1 MKIINKKNKN
11 YFNIIWISC
20 WVAILILSNFQIPK
34 ASDQINESQFKVD
47 NFFKSLKSMQANF
60 IQVGPSGEV
69 SYGKIYL
76 ELPGKLRID
85 YEKPNDLLITSKGF
99 WLTIQNRNSKTTNNI
114 PLDSSPFS
122 ILIKKKLDFHSK
134 FLTTDL
140 KNKSGI
146 ISLKITKREN
156 KNTEGLTLEFS
167 ENPFNLKKWIIEDT
181 FGETTTVLIQKAI
194 YNEKLSHL
202 LFFPEDFPEPN
213 NSD

>member
-1 MKIINKKNKN
+1 MRIIKEKNDN
-11 YFNIIWISC
+11 YFNIF
-20 WVAILILSNFQIPK
+20 WVFLWVIILIFSNFQILK
-34 ASDQINESQFKVD
+34 ASNLINESQLRVEK
-47 NFFKSLKSMQANF
+47 FFKSLKSMQANF

-69 SYGKIYL
+69 SNGKIYL
-76 ELPGKLRID
+76 DLPGKLRID

-122 ILIKKKLDFHSK
+122 ILIKKKFDFDSK
-134 FLTTDL
+134 FLTIDL

-146 ISLKITKREN
+146 ISLKISKREN
-156 KNTEGLTLEFS
+156 NSVEGLTLEFL

-181 FGETTTVLIQKAI
+181 FGESTTVLIQKAV

-202 LFFPEDFPEPN
+202 LFFPDDFPEPN